1 MDRRILDIKP
11 EGELNKH
18 RSNFNRSGL
27 VIRKGHELNV
37 SRNKEFTIDNII
49 NTNEA
54 YFVVNIEKFSGFAG
68 HYYFNK
74 SNALVNTSLQLLK
87 NINLKLEDSYLFNHY
102 NNFQPKT
109 CGDLYRLHKNNKLHT
124 IESTNSFHPWRQA
137 NPTGTFSGGIFGPK
151 DITAVEHRILRLKNL
166 INNIKEFGY
175 IPSPKDIIEG
185 YILLKNDDFRFVIT
199 AGHHRVA
206 VLTAMYIT
214 NILDD
219 KLISVKYDTSRIK
232 VKIVKENDVQSW
244 FGVKSGFLTA
254 KDALEM
260 FGSYFE

>member
-1 MDRRILDIKP
+1 M
-11 EGELNKH
+11 
-18 RSNFNRSGL
+18 
-27 VIRKGHELNV
+27 
-37 SRNKEFTIDNII
+37 
-49 NTNEA
+49 
-54 YFVVNIEKFSGFAG
+54 
-68 HYYFNK
+68 
-74 SNALVNTSLQLLK
+74 
-87 NINLKLEDSYLFNHY
+87 
-102 NNFQPKT
+102 
-109 CGDLYRLHKNNKLHT
+109 
-124 IESTNSFHPWRQA
+124 
-137 NPTGTFSGGIFGPK
+137 
-151 DITAVEHRILRLKNL
+151 RLKNL

-199 AGHHRVA
+199 AGHHRVS

-232 VKIVKENDVQSW
+232 VKIVKENDVQNW